1 MKEATYGLSIP
12 AQTRTS
18 AEGDPP
24 VCDSGPY
31 YTKYVVIPKQAMPGT
46 EDADGDP
53 GTAETAVTAARTL
66 VLKFGS
72 LDWSTDYAFLAPAQ
86 PAAITPL
93 SQVELGLADAPS

>member
-1 MKEATYGLSIP
+1 MKEARYGLMIP
-12 AQTRTS
+12 AQTDDG
-18 AEGDPP
+18 AGDCGGK
-24 VCDSGPY
+24 V
-31 YTKYVVIPKQAMPGT
+31 YTKYVVIPKRDLPGV
-46 EDADGDP
+46 G
-53 GTAETAVTAARTL
+53 VTAARTL